1 MSSTPR
7 PEQAK
12 DAEDAGRH
20 LGTDVLF
27 TLDEA
32 GLKRLQKNIAK
43 DLAKRESAAAIAHMR
58 TLSLQEAMW
67 WFLENVPEDSPARSD
82 CYFALRHRRANEAR

>member
-1 MSSTPR
+1 MSATPR

-12 DAEDAGRH
+12 DAEDAGRQ

-43 DLAKRESAAAIAHMR
+43 VWPNGS
-58 TLSLQEAMW
+58 
-67 WFLENVPEDSPARSD
+67 
-82 CYFALRHRRANEAR
+82 RRRR